1 MRKKLSNKTKSQ
13 AETTVNTDKVT
24 NDNKI
29 DKQIHHKSFKH
40 VICDMHVSKQ
50 DEHHM
55 CLVHTQFARNMS
67 QRANK
72 QLTQTYIVIMML
84 HYDKIQFN
92 LNLNQ
97 FKRIKCSVYRLSC

>member
-1 MRKKLSNKTKSQ
+1 MSNKTKSQ
-13 AETTVNTDKVT
+13 AETTVNADKVR

-40 VICDMHVSKQ
+40 VICDMHQNKTNIICVFCSHKICAKHVS
-50 DEHHM
+50 
-55 CLVHTQFARNMS
+55 ARE
-67 QRANK
+67 R
-72 QLTQTYIVIMML
+72 LTQTYIVIMML